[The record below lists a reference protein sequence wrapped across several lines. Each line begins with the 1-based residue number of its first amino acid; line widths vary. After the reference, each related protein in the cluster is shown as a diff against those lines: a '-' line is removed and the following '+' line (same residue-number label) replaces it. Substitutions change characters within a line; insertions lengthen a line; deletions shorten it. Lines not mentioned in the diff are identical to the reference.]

1 MSKEQNHVKDAI
13 KAYLDERA
21 KNDEQFAQS
30 YAKANKNI
38 DECFDY
44 VIGEAHKRGNAVY
57 MTDAEVFGLAVHY
70 YDEDDIMI
78 NKLPKGTYVN
88 TSASAVELSEEDK
101 MVVNRARRVQ
111 RFLSQPFAVA
121 EQFTGVPGTMVSIE
135 DTIKGFKM
143 ILDGEVDYLPE
154 PAFLNVGTIEEA
166 IEKGKKLLE
175 QAGGKTIKN

>member
-78 NKLPKGTYVN
+78 NKLPKGTKV
-88 TSASAVELSEEDK
+88 SASSSAPAVELSEEDK
-101 MVVNRARRVQ
+101 AKAHDQAVKEYKQQCIDRMRA
-111 RFLSQPFAVA
+111 A
-121 EQFTGVPGTMVSIE
+121 EEQ
-135 DTIKGFKM
+135 K
-143 ILDGEVDYLPE
+143 
-154 PAFLNVGTIEEA
+154 A
-166 IEKGKKLLE
+166 KKLAERRKAEREKSNTL
-175 QAGGKTIKN
+175 QPSLFDF